1 MEYAQLSRM
10 CEAETPCVTGSYNAE
25 RDKCYEGDNIC
36 PLGNYQCID
45 NGGGQRQCSPNACVD
60 VSQPQNVEIT
70 TVDDMM
76 LVDDGERDAQGNCL
90 GEVYV
95 FTGRGVRC
103 RTSGVSTSFT
113 NCCSQGSAVL
123 KDSLGSGMSLASG
136 ASTIRHVY
144 HMGQVAYYG
153 SQMIAAGAGA
163 AVPVGVSAEVY
174 NALNV
179 VHETASIA
187 SGLQSYATA
196 TFLNPTSLVISAAVY
211 LAQDVLFSGGCDQQD
226 LETAMMSSSGRCHYC
241 GSYCE
246 KKWPLVGCVQRS
258 KGYCCFNS
266 KLARI
271 IHEQGRS
278 QLEGFQHN
286 TWGSGEGPNC
296 RGFTAAEF
304 QMLDFSRI
312 DLSEYFGDIQTSA
325 QSEIVGTAQ
334 DRVQQFYGKTQ

>member
-1 MEYAQLSRM
+1 
-10 CEAETPCVTGSYNAE
+10 
-25 RDKCYEGDNIC
+25 
-36 PLGNYQCID
+36 
-45 NGGGQRQCSPNACVD
+45 
-60 VSQPQNVEIT
+60 
-70 TVDDMM
+70 
-76 LVDDGERDAQGNCL
+76 
-90 GEVYV
+90 
-95 FTGRGVRC
+95 
-103 RTSGVSTSFT
+103 
-113 NCCSQGSAVL
+113 
-123 KDSLGSGMSLASG
+123 
-136 ASTIRHVY
+136 
-144 HMGQVAYYG
+144 MGQVAYYG

-179 VHETASIA
+179 VHETASIM
-187 SGLQSYATA
+187 SGFQSYAAA
-196 TFLNPTSLVISAAVY
+196 TFLNPTSLAISAAVY

-246 KKWPLVGCVQRS
+246 KKWPLVGCVQRA

-271 IHEQGRS
+271 IHEQARD
-278 QLEGFQHN
+278 QLESFQYN

-304 QMLDFSRI
+304 QMLDFSKI